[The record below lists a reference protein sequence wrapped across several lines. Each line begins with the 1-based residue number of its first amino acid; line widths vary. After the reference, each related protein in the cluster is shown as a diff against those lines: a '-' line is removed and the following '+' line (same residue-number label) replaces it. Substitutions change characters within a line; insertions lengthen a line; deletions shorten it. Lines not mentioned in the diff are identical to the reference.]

1 MGSSRESRQLIHH
14 VPIGFHYQ
22 WKPALLWSPAISD
35 VVIGLAYFSIA
46 ICLIRWLYG
55 KRHIRFRGFM
65 IFLFVFAIASGTTH
79 LLSVWAA
86 WQQSFWLLA
95 GAKGVAALA
104 AIPTAVFLIY
114 LMPEALSTPSP
125 DSAASAEDETR
136 RQKTILGKSEE
147 RFRQM
152 AENVQEIFWTMDP
165 KTKEV
170 TYVSPAFEKIC
181 ELSLES
187 IYSDPT
193 SYRDL
198 IHPADRQRVLRALE
212 KLESTNG
219 FDEEFRILCPS
230 GAVKWVRAIGYPAK
244 DSIGAVQNFVGT
256 VQEITARKVMEVALR
271 ESEDLFRDMVEHS
284 SDLICTHTL
293 EGRILSVNEMP
304 ARLLGYTKE
313 EVLAKPMQEFL
324 LPEARPQFEQG
335 LKNIQRDGFIKGLM
349 VVLTKSGERRIWEYH
364 NTLRTDGVSVP
375 IVRGIAHDV
384 TEQKR
389 MERALR
395 LSEEKFSKAFLA
407 SPYALVI
414 STMEEGRLVEVNDSF
429 LRIMGFTR
437 EESIGHSSSDL
448 GLWTSD
454 ADRVEIIKEIQ
465 KRGRVQSREMVFQAK
480 GGQHLVVN
488 YSAEVIQL
496 GGRSCL
502 LSVCEDISK
511 RKRADEELQRA
522 QARIESV
529 LNSVADVHFLL
540 DWDWVY
546 LYVNEAAVRALS
558 RPSEQILGHT
568 LWEVSPHLIGSGLEF
583 QYRRAMQERVPVA
596 FEIDNPPLFTW
607 WEIRVYPA
615 PEGLAIFA
623 TDITKRKRA
632 ELKFRGLLEAGPD
645 AMVVVNQEGKIVLA
659 NAQVEKLFG
668 YKQHELLGQGI
679 EKLMPARFRDSHP
692 AHRADFFAQPRVRP
706 MGEGLELSG
715 RHKDGGEFSVEISL
729 SPLQTEEGMLVS
741 SAIRDI
747 TERKRA
753 EARLR
758 EYEKALES
766 VEEMIAVVDRNYR
779 YLLANRSFINIRGM
793 KREKVV
799 GKCVYEVLREDYFVE
814 TIKPKLDEA
823 FQGKIVKYETS
834 YQYHDTEPRDLLV
847 SYLPV
852 EGDGGVDRVVCVLH
866 DITARKRSEEELRR
880 LSGQLL
886 RLQDEER
893 RKIARDLHDTTGQD
907 LVALATSLSQLHEI
921 IPSSCRKG
929 RKLASQCQV
938 VAERSLREV
947 RTLSYMLHPPMLD
960 EAGLEDAI
968 CHFAEGFGERTGI
981 EVRLD
986 VSSDFGRLPQEVEL
1000 GLFRVVQESLINI
1013 QRHSGSYTAQ
1023 IQLERNSDQVSL
1035 RIGDTGRGIS
1045 VTKQRQS
1052 GARPLPLGVGIPS
1065 MEERVKQVGGKL
1077 QIESSNQ
1084 GTIVVVTVLLHGQ
1097 NR

>member
-1 MGSSRESRQLIHH
+1 LGSSIEERRLIQA
-14 VPIGFHYQ
+14 VPTVFLCQ
-22 WKPALLWSPAISD
+22 WKTAILWSPAITD
-35 VVIGLAYFSIA
+35 VLMALAYFCIGVSLVR
-46 ICLIRWLYG
+46 CLYG
-55 KRHIRFRGFM
+55 KRGIRFRTLM
-65 IFLFVFAIASGTTH
+65 IPLFVFTAASGATH
-79 LLSVWAA
+79 LISMWTT
-86 WQQSFWLLA
+86 WQQSLWLLA
-95 GAKGVAALA
+95 GAKWVATVAVISA
-104 AIPTAVFLIY
+104 AVLLIY
-114 LMPEALSTPSP
+114 RIPEACTTRSP
-125 DSAASAEDETR
+125 HDAVDAEEETQ

-147 RFRQM
+147 RFQQM
-152 AENVQEIFWTMDP
+152 AENIQEIFWMMDP
-165 KTKEV
+165 KTKEA
-170 TYVSPAFEKIC
+170 TYVSPAFERIC
-181 ELSLES
+181 EIPLES

-193 SYRDL
+193 SYREL
-198 IHPADRQRVLRALE
+198 IHPADRQRVLCALE

-219 FDEEFRILCPS
+219 FDEEFRIVCHS
-230 GAVKWVRAIGYPAK
+230 GTVKWLRAIGYQAK
-244 DSIGAVQNFVGT
+244 DSTGAVQNFVGT

-324 LPEARPQFEQG
+324 LPEARPQFEQE

-414 STMEEGRLVEVNDSF
+414 STMEEGRLIEVNDSF
-429 LRIMGFTR
+429 LRINGFTR
-437 EESIGHSSSDL
+437 EESIGRTSFEL
-448 GLWTSD
+448 GLWTRD
-454 ADRVEIIKEIQ
+454 ADRDEIIKEIQ
-465 KRGRVQSREMVFQAK
+465 NRGRIQSREMSFRGK
-480 GGQHLVVN
+480 GGQRLVVN

-496 GGRSCL
+496 GGHSCL
-502 LSVCEDISK
+502 LSVGEDISK

-522 QARIESV
+522 QARIESI

-546 LYVNEAAVRALS
+546 VYVNEAAVRALA

-568 LWEVSPHLIGSGLEF
+568 LWEVSPHLIGSGLEL

-596 FEIDNPPLFTW
+596 IEVDNPAPFTW
-607 WEIRVYPA
+607 WEIRIYPA

-645 AMVVVNQEGKIVLA
+645 AMVVVNQEGKIVLT

-668 YKQHELLGQGI
+668 YKQDELLGEGI
-679 EKLMPARFRDSHP
+679 EKLMPERFRGSHP
-692 AHRADFFAQPRVRP
+692 GHRADFFAHPRVRP
-706 MGEGLELSG
+706 MGKGLELSG
-715 RHKDGGEFSVEISL
+715 RHKDGGEFSIEISL
-729 SPLQTEEGMLVS
+729 GPLQTEEGTLVS

-747 TERKRA
+747 TERKRT

-766 VEEMIAVVDRNYR
+766 VEEMIAVVDRNYC

-793 KREKVV
+793 KREEVV
-799 GKCVYEVLREDYFVE
+799 GKHVYEVLREDYFAQTV
-814 TIKPKLDEA
+814 KPRLDEA

-834 YQYHDTEPRDLLV
+834 YRYTHAESRDLLIA
-847 SYLPV
+847 YLPI
-852 EGDGGVDRVVCVLH
+852 EGVGSVDRVVCVLH
-866 DITARKRSEEELRR
+866 DITERKRSEEELRR

-907 LVALATSLSQLHEI
+907 LVALATSLSQLHETV
-921 IPSSCRKG
+921 PSSCRKG
-929 RKLASQCQV
+929 RKLAAQCQA

-968 CHFAEGFGERTGI
+968 RHFAEGFGERTGI
-981 EVRLD
+981 EVRMD
-986 VSSDFGRLPQEVEL
+986 VSPEFGRLPQEVEL

-1023 IQLERNSDQVSL
+1023 IQLERNSDRVAL
-1035 RIGDTGRGIS
+1035 RIGDRGRGIS
-1045 VTKQRQS
+1045 ATKRRQS
-1052 GARPLPLGVGIPS
+1052 GALLLPLGVGIPS
-1065 MEERVKQVGGKL
+1065 MEERVKQVGGEL
-1077 QIESSNQ
+1077 QIESSSH
-1084 GTIVVVTVLLHGQ
+1084 GTNVVVTVLLHGQ
-1097 NR
+1097 SR

>member
-1 MGSSRESRQLIHH
+1 M
-14 VPIGFHYQ
+14 
-22 WKPALLWSPAISD
+22 A
-35 VVIGLAYFSIA
+35 LAYFCIA
-46 ICLIRWLYG
+46 ISLIRWLFG
-55 KRHIRFRGFM
+55 SRDIRFRGIM
-65 IFLFVFAIASGTTH
+65 ILLFVFAIGSGATYLISIWPT
-79 LLSVWAA
+79 WR
-86 WQQSFWLLA
+86 QSFWPLA
-95 GAKGVAALA
+95 VAKWMAALA
-104 AIPTAVFLIY
+104 AIPTAVLLIY
-114 LMPEALSTPSP
+114 LLPEAFTTRSSH
-125 DSAASAEDETR
+125 DAMAAEEETR

-147 RFRQM
+147 RFQQM
-152 AENVQEIFWTMDP
+152 AENIQEIFWMMDP

-170 TYVSPAFEKIC
+170 TYVSPAFEVIC
-181 ELSLES
+181 ELPLES

-193 SYRDL
+193 AYREW
-198 IHPADRQRVLRALE
+198 IHPSDRQRVLCALE

-219 FDEEFRILCPS
+219 FEEEFRILCPS
-230 GAVKWVRAIGYPAK
+230 GTAKWVRAMGYQAK
-244 DSIGAVQNFVGT
+244 DSIGGVKNFVGT
-256 VQEITARKVMEVALR
+256 VQEVTARKVMEVALR

-293 EGRILSVNEMP
+293 DGRILSVNEMP

-313 EVLAKPMQEFL
+313 EVLAKPMAEFL

-335 LKNIQRDGFIKGLM
+335 LKNIQRDGFVKGLM

-395 LSEEKFSKAFLA
+395 LSEEKFSKAFVA

-414 STMEEGRLVEVNDSF
+414 STMEEGRLIEVNDSF
-429 LRIMGFTR
+429 VRIMGFTR
-437 EESIGHSSSDL
+437 EESIGRTSFEL
-448 GLWTSD
+448 GLWIAE
-454 ADRVEIIKEIQ
+454 ADRDEIIKEIRN
-465 KRGRVQSREMVFQAK
+465 KGRVQSREMVFHAK
-480 GGQHLVVN
+480 GGQHLVAN

-522 QARIESV
+522 QARIESI

-546 LYVNEAAVRALS
+546 VYVNEAAVRGLS
-558 RPSEQILGHT
+558 LPSEQILGRT
-568 LWEVSPHLIGSGLEF
+568 LWEVSPHLIGSGLEL

-596 FEIDNPPLFTW
+596 FEVDNPTLFTW

-623 TDITKRKRA
+623 TDIT
-632 ELKFRGLLEAGPD
+632 
-645 AMVVVNQEGKIVLA
+645 
-659 NAQVEKLFG
+659 
-668 YKQHELLGQGI
+668 
-679 EKLMPARFRDSHP
+679 
-692 AHRADFFAQPRVRP
+692 
-706 MGEGLELSG
+706 
-715 RHKDGGEFSVEISL
+715 
-729 SPLQTEEGMLVS
+729 
-741 SAIRDI
+741 
-747 TERKRA
+747 
-753 EARLR
+753 
-758 EYEKALES
+758 
-766 VEEMIAVVDRNYR
+766 
-779 YLLANRSFINIRGM
+779 
-793 KREKVV
+793 
-799 GKCVYEVLREDYFVE
+799 
-814 TIKPKLDEA
+814 
-823 FQGKIVKYETS
+823 
-834 YQYHDTEPRDLLV
+834 
-847 SYLPV
+847 
-852 EGDGGVDRVVCVLH
+852 
-866 DITARKRSEEELRR
+866 ARKRSEEELGR

-907 LVALATSLSQLHEI
+907 LVALATILSQLHEA

-929 RKLASQCQV
+929 RKLAAQCQA

-968 CHFAEGFGERTGI
+968 RHFAEGFGERTGI

-986 VSSDFGRLPQEVEL
+986 VSPDFGRVSQEVEL

-1045 VTKQRQS
+1045 ASKQRQS
-1052 GARPLPLGVGIPS
+1052 GALPHPPGVGIPS

-1077 QIESSNQ
+1077 QIESGNH